1 MFRFIL
7 SISASIFLLVVFSD
21 WLFEE
26 YQDHEAWEAMKSKV
40 VEIYYTQGWEGVLLF
55 FLVVVEYGRWPIVD
69 HKGR

>member
-21 WLFEE
+21 WLFERVPGSR
-26 YQDHEAWEAMKSKV
+26 EAWEAVKNKV

-55 FLVVVEYGRWPIVD
+55 FLVVVGIWKMADSRS
-69 HKGR
+69 

>member
-21 WLFEE
+21 WLFERVPGSR
-26 YQDHEAWEAMKSKV
+26 EAWEAVKSKL

-55 FLVVVEYGRWPIVD
+55 FLVVVGIWKMVD
-69 HKGR
+69 HKGG

>member
-21 WLFEE
+21 WLFGRVPGSR
-26 YQDHEAWEAMKSKV
+26 EAWEAVKSKV

-55 FLVVVEYGRWPIVD
+55 FLVVVGIWKMVD
-69 HKGR
+69 SRS

>member
-21 WLFEE
+21 WLFERVPGSR
-26 YQDHEAWEAMKSKV
+26 EAWGAVKSKV

-55 FLVVVEYGRWPIVD
+55 FLVVVGIWKMVD
-69 HKGR
+69 HKGG